1 MAKLLTKQY
10 GKILF
15 ESTRG
20 LKGADLESVTKN
32 FLLFLQ
38 SKQMLGKADRIMKEY
53 EAYAKQAEGIRMIEI
68 VSARELS
75 ESSIKQIS
83 KHFGEKV
90 EATVTIDPKLL
101 GGIMVKTG
109 NEILDGSIKGQL
121 EKLKQQ
127 L

>member
-1 MAKLLTKQY
+1 MARLLTRQY

-15 ESTRG
+15 ESTKG
-20 LKGADLESVTKN
+20 LKGAELDGVIKN
-32 FLLFLQ
+32 FLKFLQ
-38 SKQMLGKADRIMKEY
+38 SKQMLSKAEPIMNEY
-53 EAYAKQAEGIRMIEI
+53 EKYAKEAEGIQMIEI

-75 ESSIKQIS
+75 VSAVKEIS

-90 EATVTIDPKLL
+90 EATVKIDPTVL
-101 GGIMVKTG
+101 GGIIVKTE
-109 NEILDGSIKGQL
+109 NEIFDGSVRGQL

>member
-15 ESTRG
+15 ESTKG
-20 LKGADLESVTKN
+20 LKGAELDGVIKN
-32 FLLFLQ
+32 FLTFLQ
-38 SKQMLGKADRIMKEY
+38 NKQMLSKSDRIMKEY
-53 EAYAKQAEGIRMIEI
+53 EKYAKEAEGIKMIEI
-68 VSARELS
+68 VSARELTPS
-75 ESSIKQIS
+75 AIKEIS

-101 GGIMVKTG
+101 GGVLVKTE
-109 NEILDGSIKGQL
+109 NEIFDGSIKGQL
-121 EKLKQQ
+121 EKLKNQ

>member
-1 MAKLLTKQY
+1 MAKLLTRQY

-15 ESTRG
+15 ESTKG
-20 LKGADLESVTKN
+20 LKGLELESVIKN

-38 SKQMLGKADRIMKEY
+38 SKQMLSKADRIMKEY
-53 EAYAKQAEGIRMIEI
+53 ERYAKEAQGIKMIEI
-68 VSARELS
+68 VSARKLT
-75 ESSIKQIS
+75 ESAIKEIS

-101 GGIMVKTG
+101 GGIMIKTE

>member
-1 MAKLLTKQY
+1 MAKLLTRQY

-15 ESTRG
+15 ESTKG
-20 LKGADLESVTKN
+20 LKGAELESVLKN

-38 SKQMLGKADRIMKEY
+38 SKQMISKADRIMIEY
-53 EAYAKQAEGIRMIEI
+53 EKYAKESEGIKMIEI

-75 ESSIKQIS
+75 SGVVKEIS

-90 EATVTIDPKLL
+90 EATVKIDSTLL
-101 GGIMVKTG
+101 GGVIVKTE
-109 NEILDGSIKGQL
+109 NEIFDGSIKGQL

>member
-15 ESTRG
+15 ESTKG
-20 LKGADLESVTKN
+20 LKGDELESVIKK
-32 FLLFLQ
+32 FLTFLQ
-38 SKQMLGKADRIMKEY
+38 SKQMISKADQIMSEY
-53 EAYAKQAEGIRMIEI
+53 EKCVKEAEGIKMIEI

-75 ESSIKQIS
+75 PEAVKEIS

-90 EATVTIDPKLL
+90 EATVIIDPKLL
-101 GGIMVKTG
+101 GGIMIRTE

>member
-1 MAKLLTKQY
+1 MAKLLTRQY

-15 ESTRG
+15 ESTKG
-20 LKGADLESVTKN
+20 LKGAELDGVIKN

-53 EAYAKQAEGIRMIEI
+53 ETYAKQAEGIQMIEI
-68 VSARELS
+68 MSARELS

-90 EATVTIDPKLL
+90 EASVTIDPTLL
-101 GGIMVKTG
+101 GGIMVKTE
-109 NEILDGSIKGQL
+109 NEIFDGSIKGQL
-121 EKLKQQ
+121 EKLKTQ

>member
-15 ESTRG
+15 ESTKG
-20 LKGADLESVTKN
+20 LKGAELESVTKN

-38 SKQMLGKADRIMKEY
+38 SKQMLGKVDQIMREY
-53 EAYAKQAEGIRMIEI
+53 ETYAKEAEGIKMIKI

-75 ESSIKQIS
+75 ASAVKEIS
-83 KHFGEKV
+83 THFGEKV

-101 GGIMVKTG
+101 GGVMVKTE
-109 NEILDGSIKGQL
+109 NEIFDGSIKGQL
-121 EKLKQQ
+121 EKLKQK